1 MEERV
6 FPHGQPGLARK
17 EQVPLEGVH
26 KNGNCNLHAEL
37 LCGDEDVDDQHEKEK
52 SATPDPD
59 KWRATL
65 QVAFLGGD
73 VVDVLLSACSLVSDV
88 KSSVQLANRLQHNMQ
103 LVLISGGRLL
113 LDSETALP
121 LMGRN
126 VTAVVT
132 RRDLDPAAAAHLKE
146 STGKEEGDVLDLL
159 EFTRDFRDSEMK
171 LVADILM
178 VVQPRRVIFSGAL
191 EGSSLEI
198 LSSEITVDLELE
210 TLQIRAPVP
219 EKLSLLASI
228 LRRCPLLRV
237 CYICGELE
245 AVHVAGLRAEFAA
258 QIVI

>member
-6 FPHGQPGLARK
+6 LPHGQPGLARK

-26 KNGNCNLHAEL
+26 ENGNCNLDAEL

-171 LVADILM
+171 LVVLN
-178 VVQPRRVIFSGAL
+178 
-191 EGSSLEI
+191 
-198 LSSEITVDLELE
+198 
-210 TLQIRAPVP
+210 
-219 EKLSLLASI
+219 
-228 LRRCPLLRV
+228 
-237 CYICGELE
+237 
-245 AVHVAGLRAEFAA
+245 
-258 QIVI
+258 